1 MKMLDILNKEDQSM
15 QIEED
20 HMIQIREYLTMLDL
34 IMEIDLES
42 LPEVS
47 KKGKLTVITQ
57 PGLRYAQA
65 EAM

>member
-1 MKMLDILNKEDQSM
+1 M

-57 PGLRYAQA
+57 PGLR
-65 EAM
+65 MHGMCCKGSWWN

>member
-1 MKMLDILNKEDQSM
+1 MKMLDILNKEDQSA

-47 KKGKLTVITQ
+47 KKENSQ
-57 PGLRYAQA
+57 S
-65 EAM
+65 

>member
-1 MKMLDILNKEDQSM
+1 
-15 QIEED
+15 
-20 HMIQIREYLTMLDL
+20 MIQIKEYLTMLDL

-57 PGLRYAQA
+57 PGF
-65 EAM
+65 